1 MMNVKS
7 KLVLTSRSFQ
17 SDGSIPRKYT
27 CDGEDIS
34 PDLSWEG
41 APDGTE
47 TCTLIVDD
55 PDAPGR
61 TFTHWVVYNIPGTVT
76 GFEEGMSAFEI
87 LKTGASQGKN
97 DFGQAG
103 YGGPC
108 PPPGKAHHYHFRLY
122 AIDDILDIPSGLSRN
137 AVLSAMKGH
146 VLDETEIVGLYKR
159 A

>member
-7 KLVLTSRSFQ
+7 KLVLTSKSFQ
-17 SDGSIPRKYT
+17 PDDHIPQIYT

-41 APDGTE
+41 APEGAE
-47 TCTLIVDD
+47 TYTLIVDD

-76 GFEEGMSAFEI
+76 GFEEGMSAFEVV
-87 LKTGASQGKN
+87 KTGAFQGKN
-97 DFGQAG
+97 DFGQVG

-122 AIDDILDIPSGLSRN
+122 ALDSILDIPSGLGKN
-137 AVLSAMKGH
+137 TVLNAMKGH